1 MYNSSMTMDLG
12 TAIQWSDQVE
22 LYLKD
27 IGEKSHA
34 YSYLHKASERLYDY
48 KRMYIDLPSITLS
61 TICGTLSIGN
71 SSLFGQSNEQLA
83 GVVIGCGSLLVGLLG
98 TVNSYF
104 GWGKRAENHRL
115 THLQYGK
122 LFRFIQIELSL
133 PREQRMGCP
142 DLLKYVRETYE
153 RLQEISPIVPQH
165 IIQRFMTKFKTYK
178 GKVSFPTETNGLE
191 VVEIYVKPTVFS
203 DIMDDERRKS
213 VHSDV
218 HGTVPSVPS
227 VRTEPGS
234 PPPGHPAARGAH
246 QLFPLSPTPSGDSG
260 IQLAAPGPGVGIGR
274 RGTQRAVQRGAGY
287 PDAVVEMPPLTT
299 NDSRGMAAVATKAS
313 LLIKTP
319 TSAVSRASPTSFTD
333 AGSERNRVVSVE
345 ASTDSDS
352 SGDTV
357 VDL

>member
-1 MYNSSMTMDLG
+1 MYGKNMTMDLG
-12 TAIQWSDQVE
+12 SAIQWSDQVE

-133 PREQRMGCP
+133 PREQRMGCA

-153 RLQEISPIVPQH
+153 RLQEMSPIVPQH
-165 IIQRFMTKFKTYK
+165 IIQRFMAKFKNYK

-191 VVEIYVKPTVFS
+191 VVEIYVKPAVFS

-213 VHSDV
+213 IHSDV
-218 HGTVPSVPS
+218 HGTIPSVHLT
-227 VRTEPGS
+227 R
-234 PPPGHPAARGAH
+234 PGHPGDRRAH
-246 QLFPLSPTPSGDSG
+246 QLFPLSPAPSRGSG
-260 IQLAAPGPGVGIGR
+260 TLAATRPGIR
-274 RGTQRAVQRGAGY
+274 RIGTQRAVRRGEGR
-287 PDAVVEMPPLTT
+287 PDAVVEM
-299 NDSRGMAAVATKAS
+299 DSAPS
-313 LLIKTP
+313 P
-319 TSAVSRASPTSFTD
+319 VSRASPTSFTD
-333 AGSERNRVVSVE
+333 AGSERNRVVVPAEGTEIS
-345 ASTDSDS
+345 ADSDKS
-352 SGDTV
+352 V
-357 VDL
+357 VEL